1 MRTECVLVDNG
12 IATFPVVNLCYQFN
26 SVCAW
31 LRISHCRILGCGC
44 LSVAEIPEVTF
55 TTSYGV
61 GVGECGSNAAGVA
74 KTQTIHATVGGHR
87 SRETGSRIALR
98 HECGKCEVTTGVVHK
113 TNVAVVHGAIHLYCN
128 RLLSRHHYVWISC
141 CVPSVVESRRCR
153 KRCGDTATATGV

>member
-1 MRTECVLVDNG
+1 MRAERVLVDNG
-12 IATFPVVNLCYQFN
+12 VATFPIINLCYQFN

-31 LRISHCRILGCGC
+31 LRISHCRILGSGC

-61 GVGECGSNAAGVA
+61 GVGGCGSNAAGVA

-98 HECGKCEVTTGVVHK
+98 HECGKCEVTVGVVHK
-113 TNVAVVHGAIHLYCN
+113 THVALVHGAIHLYGYC
-128 RLLSRHHYVWISC
+128 LLSRYHLVWISRS
-141 CVPSVVESRRCR
+141 VPSVVES
-153 KRCGDTATATGV
+153 